1 MIKLLIFYLNFR
13 QSVKYIRRS
22 RTSVGC
28 RGFSCFLKS
37 GTGVGCRGFSC
48 FLGNRTGV
56 GCRGFSCFLGSGM
69 GRDFLKNRTIQ
80 EGGNE
85 TGCREAVDEGQRKNL
100 AETVKAEK
108 SDDVSRSYS
117 ESPRENRER

>member
-1 MIKLLIFYLNFR
+1 
-13 QSVKYIRRS
+13 
-22 RTSVGC
+22 
-28 RGFSCFLKS
+28 
-37 GTGVGCRGFSC
+37 
-48 FLGNRTGV
+48 
-56 GCRGFSCFLGSGM
+56 M

-117 ESPRENRER
+117 ESPREKTGNDEKRIMKGSADRILEFCGQGENI